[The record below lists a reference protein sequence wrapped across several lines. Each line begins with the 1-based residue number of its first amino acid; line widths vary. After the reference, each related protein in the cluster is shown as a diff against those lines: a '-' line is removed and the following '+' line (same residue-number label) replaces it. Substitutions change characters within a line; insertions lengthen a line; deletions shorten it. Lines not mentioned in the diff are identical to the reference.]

1 MSNTAEGEGLPPWAA
16 ALVDGRP
23 SRVLGLPGSL
33 AIRMLPME
41 GEMNPEEVK
50 KVGVVGCGIMG
61 SGIVE
66 VCAKAGMDVV
76 FVEVD
81 EERAERGRQSIE
93 RSLGKAVERG
103 KLDEAGRDE
112 ALARISASTT
122 VDDLA
127 DSDLII
133 EAVSED
139 LPTKLEVFRRLD
151 ELTRP
156 EVVLAT
162 NTSSLPI
169 ADLAAVTKRPDKV
182 LGMHFFNPP
191 PVMKLLELVR
201 ALTTSDES
209 VAFARGVSERL
220 GKTAILAK
228 DRAGFIVNMLLVPYL
243 NSAIQMLDEGFA
255 TREDIDTGVTLG
267 LGHPMGPLTLTDLI
281 GLDTALH
288 VSNVLYD
295 EFKDPIY
302 SPPTLLKRMVSAG
315 YLGRKTGRG
324 FYEYD
329 K

>member
-1 MSNTAEGEGLPPWAA
+1 
-16 ALVDGRP
+16 
-23 SRVLGLPGSL
+23 
-33 AIRMLPME
+33 
-41 GEMNPEEVK
+41 MNSEQVK

-112 ALARISASTT
+112 ALARISASTS

-139 LPTKLEVFRRLD
+139 LATKLEVFRRLD

-209 VAFARGVSERL
+209 VAFARGVCERL

-255 TREDIDTGVTLG
+255 TREDIDAGVTLG